1 MPVVAFFPDLKKPGV
16 PNPGTNRD
24 VTSLILEALV
34 PTFPEQLP
42 HGEIQEIFPDVFFVK
57 GQSQFE
63 SQGKAVKCTR
73 AMTIIRDSGR
83 LTLVNS
89 VRLSGDGLQ
98 ALDRLGKV
106 ENIVRIGAN
115 HGRDD
120 AFYSD
125 HYNAPVWALSG
136 TQHDRPVKAKAT
148 LIAGNEGPVKD
159 ALVVVFETI
168 PAPEAVLFLNRS
180 GGILISCDS
189 LQNMIGP
196 DEFFDTQSTGMMK
209 KAGFFRSG
217 NIGPAWRARLQ
228 PNVSDFERILALEFQ
243 HLLPSHGDPL
253 LNDAHSVVSQTVKD
267 IYST

>member
-1 MPVVAFFPDLKKPGV
+1 M
-16 PNPGTNRD
+16 
-24 VTSLILEALV
+24 

-42 HGEIQEIFPDVFFVK
+42 HGEIQEIFPDVFFIK
-57 GQSQFE
+57 GQSKFETQGNTAQF
-63 SQGKAVKCTR
+63 TR
-73 AMTIIRDSGR
+73 AMTIIRDSNR

-89 VRLSGDGLQ
+89 LRLNEEGLQ
-98 ALDRLGKV
+98 ALEGLGKV

-120 AFYSD
+120 AFYCD
-125 HYNAPVWALSG
+125 RYNVPVWALNG
-136 TQHDRPVKAKAT
+136 TQHDRPVKTEAT
-148 LIAGNEGPVKD
+148 LIAGNNGPVKD
-159 ALVVVFETI
+159 ASVVVFGSI
-168 PAPEAVLFLNRS
+168 PAPEAVVFLNRS

-196 DEFFDTQSTGMMK
+196 DEFFDAQSTEMMK

-228 PNVSDFERILALEFQ
+228 PDVSDFERILALEFK

-253 LNDAHSVVSQTVKD
+253 LEDAHSVISQTVKD
-267 IYST
+267 IYSV

>member
-1 MPVVAFFPDLKKPGV
+1 M
-16 PNPGTNRD
+16 
-24 VTSLILEALV
+24 

-57 GQSQFE
+57 GQSKFEAQGTVIQF
-63 SQGKAVKCTR
+63 TR

-89 VRLSGDGLQ
+89 VRLGEEGLE

-106 ENIVRIGAN
+106 ENVIRLGAN

-125 HYNAPVWALSG
+125 RYKVPVWALSG
-136 TQHDRPVKAKAT
+136 TQHDRPVKTEAT
-148 LIAGNEGPVKD
+148 LIPGNEGPIKD
-159 ALVVVFETI
+159 ASVVVFKSI
-168 PAPEAVLFLNRS
+168 PAPEAVLYISRS
-180 GGILISCDS
+180 GGIVVSCDS
-189 LQNMIGP
+189 LQNMTGP
-196 DEFFDTQSTGMMK
+196 DEFFDEQSTEIMK

-217 NIGPAWRARLQ
+217 NIGPAWRARLK
-228 PNVSDFERILALEFQ
+228 PDVSDFERILVLEFK

-253 LNDAHSVVSQTVKD
+253 LDDAHRVVSQTVKD
-267 IYST
+267 IYSE

>member
-1 MPVVAFFPDLKKPGV
+1 M
-16 PNPGTNRD
+16 
-24 VTSLILEALV
+24 

-42 HGEIQEIFPDVFFVK
+42 HGDIQEIFPDVFFVK
-57 GQSQFE
+57 GQSKFVAQGNAVQF
-63 SQGKAVKCTR
+63 TR
-73 AMTIIRDSGR
+73 AMTIIRDSNQ

-89 VRLSGDGLQ
+89 VRLGDAGLE
-98 ALDRLGKV
+98 ALDSLGNV
-106 ENIVRIGAN
+106 ENVIRIGAN

-125 HYNAPVWALSG
+125 RYNAPVWSLSG
-136 TQHDRPVKAKAT
+136 TQHDRPVKTETT

-159 ALVVVFETI
+159 ASVIVFESI
-168 PAPEAVLFLNRS
+168 PAPEAVLFLPRN
-180 GGILISCDS
+180 GGIVISCDS

-196 DEFFDTQSTGMMK
+196 DEFFDTQSTEIMK

-228 PNVSDFERILALEFQ
+228 PDVSDFERILALEFK

-253 LNDAHSVVSQTVKD
+253 LNEAHSVISQTVKD
-267 IYST
+267 IYSE

>member
-1 MPVVAFFPDLKKPGV
+1 MLHSNK
-16 PNPGTNRD
+16 
-24 VTSLILEALV
+24 EALM
-34 PTFPEQLP
+34 PTFPEQLR
-42 HGEIQEIFPDVFFVK
+42 HGEIQEVFPDVFFVK
-57 GQSQFE
+57 GQSKFE
-63 SQGKAVKCTR
+63 TQGNRAKFTR
-73 AMTIIRDSGR
+73 AMTIIRDSDQ

-89 VRLSGDGLQ
+89 VRLNEEGLGV
-98 ALDRLGKV
+98 LDNLGKV

-125 HYNAPVWALSG
+125 RYNAPVWALSG
-136 TQHDRPVKAKAT
+136 TQHERPVKMEAT

-159 ALVVVFETI
+159 ASVVVFETI
-168 PAPEAVLFLNRS
+168 PAPEAVMLLHRS

-189 LQNMIGP
+189 LQNMTGP
-196 DEFFDTQSTGMMK
+196 DEYFDAQSTEMME

-228 PNVSDFERILALEFQ
+228 PDVSDFERILALEFT

-253 LNDAHSVVSQTVKD
+253 LEDAHRVISETVKD
-267 IYST
+267 IYSV